1 MSAQQFDAVV
11 IGAGFAGMHMLWRL
25 RQLGLKVRVLEEGD
39 GVGGTWYWNRY
50 PGARC
55 DTESV
60 EYSYGFDEDLQ
71 QEWSWTEKYSAQP
84 EILSYANH
92 VAERFDLRKD
102 IQFESRVVS
111 CTYDDK
117 RELWIIKTGSGDT
130 FEAQFCITATGC
142 LSAPNFPDIPGLKSF
157 NGRLIHT
164 GRYPKEGVDFRGKK
178 VGFIG
183 TGATGI
189 QAIPEIA
196 KEADHL
202 YVFQRTPN
210 FALPARNGPIDPDDV
225 RAIKARYKQHRE
237 EQRNSFAAQRS
248 TPPVGPKALE
258 ATPEERERNFEER
271 WIKGRQDLCVT
282 YADIGLDEE
291 ANGTAA
297 DFVRKKIRSI
307 VKDPKVAEMLCPTD
321 HPLGAKRI
329 SLDTDYFDTY
339 NRPNV
344 TLVDIRK
351 TPIEAITPTGLRTF
365 DRAFDFDILIF
376 ATGFDAVTGPL
387 LRMDIRGKAGLR
399 LNDAWAHGAKSYLG
413 LMVVGF
419 PNLFTITGPG
429 SPSILAN
436 VIFSIDQHV
445 DWIGDCIAHLKK
457 NKVKTME
464 PTEASQ
470 EAWVEHVAEVGSKTL
485 FTKTNNWYLGANI
498 PGKPRVFLPYVG
510 GLMNYRIKCAEV
522 AAEGYQGFTLT
533 PAAALTPRKRK

>member
-1 MSAQQFDAVV
+1 MSAQQFDAVI

-25 RQLGLKVRVLEEGD
+25 RQSGLKVRVLEEGD

-84 EILSYANH
+84 EILRYANH
-92 VAERFDLRKD
+92 VADRFELRKD
-102 IQFESRVVS
+102 IQFESRVTS

-117 RELWIIKTGSGDT
+117 RELWIIKTQRGDT

-157 NGRLIHT
+157 KGQLIHT
-164 GRYPKEGVDFRGKK
+164 GRYPKEGVDFTGKK
-178 VGFIG
+178 VAFVG

-210 FALPARNGPIDPDDV
+210 FALPARNGPIDQEEV

-237 EQRNSFAAQRS
+237 EQRHSWAAHRT

-258 ATPEERERNFEER
+258 ATPEEREKNFEER

-291 ANGTAA
+291 ANKTAA

-329 SLDTDYFDTY
+329 SLDTNYFDTY

-351 TPIEAITPTGLRTF
+351 TPIEESTPTGLRTRH
-365 DRAFDFDILIF
+365 RAFDIDILIF

-387 LRMDIRGKAGLR
+387 LRMDIRGKAGLK
-399 LNDAWAHGAKSYLG
+399 LNDVWAHGAKSYLG
-413 LMVVGF
+413 FMVVGF

-445 DWIGDCIAHLKK
+445 DWIGDCIAYLRK
-457 NKVKTME
+457 NKIKTME
-464 PTEASQ
+464 ATEASQ

-485 FTKTNNWYLGANI
+485 FTKANNWYVGANI

-510 GLMNYRIKCAEV
+510 GLMNYRAKCEEI
-522 AAEGYQGFTLT
+522 AAKGYEGFTLT
-533 PAAALTPRKRK
+533 PPASEWAVAD

>member
-1 MSAQQFDAVV
+1 MSAQRFDAVI
-11 IGAGFAGMHMLWRL
+11 IGAGFAGLHMLWRL
-25 RQLGLKVRVLEEGD
+25 RQSGLKVRVLEEGD

-60 EYSYGFDEDLQ
+60 EYSFGFDEDLQ

-92 VAERFDLRKD
+92 VADRFDLRKD
-102 IQFESRVVS
+102 IQFESRVAS
-111 CTYDDK
+111 CTYDDE
-117 RELWIIKTGSGDT
+117 RELWVIRTERCDS
-130 FEAQFCITATGC
+130 FEAKFCITATGC
-142 LSAPNFPDIPGLKSF
+142 LSAPNFPEIPGLKSF
-157 NGRLIHT
+157 NGRLVHT
-164 GRYPKEGVDFRGKK
+164 GRYPKEGIDFKGKK
-178 VGFIG
+178 VGFVG

-210 FALPARNGPIDPDDV
+210 FALPARNRPIDQDDV
-225 RAIKARYKQHRE
+225 RAIKARYREHRE
-237 EQRNSFAAQRS
+237 QQRRSFAAQRF
-248 TPPVGPKALE
+248 TPPAGLKALE
-258 ATPEERERNFEER
+258 ATPEEREKNFEER
-271 WIKGRQDLCVT
+271 WIKGRQDLCVA

-291 ANGTAA
+291 ANKTAA

-307 VKDPKVAEMLCPTD
+307 VKDPRVAEMLCPTD

-329 SLDTDYFDTY
+329 SLDTNYFDTY

-351 TPIEAITPTGLRTF
+351 TPIEQVTPTGLRTR
-365 DRAFDFDILIF
+365 DRAFDIDILIF

-387 LRMDIRGKAGLR
+387 LRMDIRGKAGLK
-399 LNDAWAHGAKSYLG
+399 LNDVWAHGPKSYLG
-413 LMVVGF
+413 LMVAGF
-419 PNLFTITGPG
+419 PNFFTITGPG
-429 SPSILAN
+429 SPSVLAN

-445 DWIGDCIAHLKK
+445 DWIGDCIAYLKK
-457 NKVKTME
+457 NKIKALE

-470 EAWVEHVAEVGSKTL
+470 EAWGEHVAEVGSKTL
-485 FTKTNNWYLGANI
+485 FTKANNWYLGANV

-510 GLMNYRIKCAEV
+510 GLMNYRAKCEEIV
-522 AAEGYQGFTLT
+522 AKGYEGFTLT
-533 PAAALTPRKRK
+533 PAASELARR